1 MLLRNHRSTLNAL
14 VLLTLTTFLISGCSS
29 VQKLDVF
36 STTVERA
43 PLALPNPETP
53 KLEDI
58 KWIIITSENAA
69 EVFAKMQEQ
78 GKDPVLFGISD
89 DDYELLAK
97 NFAQIRAYM
106 IQQGATL
113 DQYREYYEAGD
124 STTTDSTND

>member
-1 MLLRNHRSTLNAL
+1 MLILI
-14 VLLTLTTFLISGCSS
+14 TFLISGCSS

-36 STTVERA
+36 STEVERA
-43 PLALPNPETP
+43 PLNLPNPETP

-58 KWIIITSENAA
+58 KWIIITSENAE

-106 IQQGATL
+106 LQQGATL
-113 DQYREYYEAGD
+113 EQYREYYEPEKVD
-124 STTTDSTND
+124 NNE

>member
-1 MLLRNHRSTLNAL
+1 LLI
-14 VLLTLTTFLISGCSS
+14 LTTFLISGCSS
-29 VQKLDVF
+29 VKELEVLN
-36 STTVERA
+36 TEVERA
-43 PLALPNPETP
+43 PLNLPNPETP

-113 DQYREYYEAGD
+113 DQYREYYEADD
-124 STTTDSTND
+124 STTVDATND

>member
-1 MLLRNHRSTLNAL
+1 MLLRNLKSIPNAL
-14 VLLTLTTFLISGCSS
+14 VLLILITFLISGCSS

-36 STTVERA
+36 STEVERA
-43 PLALPNPETP
+43 PLNLPNPETP

-58 KWIIITSENAA
+58 KWIIITSENAE

-106 IQQGATL
+106 LQQGATL
-113 DQYREYYEAGD
+113 EQYREYYEPEKVD
-124 STTTDSTND
+124 NNE

>member
-1 MLLRNHRSTLNAL
+1 MLLRNLKSIPNAL
-14 VLLTLTTFLISGCSS
+14 VLLILITFLISGCSS

-36 STTVERA
+36 STEVERA
-43 PLALPNPETP
+43 PLNLPNPETP

-58 KWIIITSENAA
+58 KWIIITSENAE

-106 IQQGATL
+106 IQQGMTL
-113 DQYREYYEAGD
+113 EQYREYYEGD
-124 STTTDSTND
+124 SSTTDNATNN